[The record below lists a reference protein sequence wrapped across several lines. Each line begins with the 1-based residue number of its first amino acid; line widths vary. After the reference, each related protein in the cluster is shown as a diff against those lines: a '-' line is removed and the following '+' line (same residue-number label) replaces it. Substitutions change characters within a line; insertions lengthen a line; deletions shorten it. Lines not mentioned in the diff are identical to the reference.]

1 MPSVTRLE
9 KASALTMTSK
19 HRILITGAASGIGL
33 ALTQHFAAAGHEVVA
48 CDLQRGPLEALRKEL
63 PQVRALAFDLSDAR
77 QIDAAFASLG
87 NDTPDIVINNAGL
100 QHVSPLEEFPPEKW
114 QLLIAV
120 MLTGTALLTRAALPS
135 MRRNNFGRIVN
146 IGSIHALIASPFKSA
161 YVAAKHGLIGFSK
174 TIALETHDAD
184 ITINTVCPG
193 YVKTPLVEAQ
203 IASLARTHKMTEQ
216 QVVEEI
222 MLKPMP
228 KRQFITPEELIGSVE
243 FLLSPAAR
251 NITGQCI
258 VLDGGWTA
266 Q

>member
-1 MPSVTRLE
+1 M
-9 KASALTMTSK
+9 ANQ
-19 HRILITGAASGIGL
+19 RILITGAASGIGL
-33 ALTQHFAAAGHEVVA
+33 ALTQHFAAAGHRVVA
-48 CDLQRGPLEALRKEL
+48 CDLQRGALDALQKDL
-63 PQVRALAFDLSDAR
+63 PQVRTLAFDLADAK

-87 NDTPDIVINNAGL
+87 EDTPDVLINNAGL
-100 QHVSPLEEFPPEKW
+100 QHVSALEEFPPEKW

-120 MLTGTALLTRAALPS
+120 MLTGTALLTRAALPA
-135 MRRNNFGRIVN
+135 MRKRNYGRIVN
-146 IGSIHALIASPFKSA
+146 IGSIHALIASPYKSA

-174 TIALETHDAD
+174 TVALETHDAD

-203 IASLARTHKMTEQ
+203 IASLARTHHMTEQ

-228 KRQFITPEELIGSVE
+228 KRQFITPEELVGSVE
-243 FLLSPAAR
+243 FLLGPAAR
-251 NITGQCI
+251 NITGQCL

>member
-1 MPSVTRLE
+1 M
-9 KASALTMTSK
+9 ASIHT
-19 HRILITGAASGIGL
+19 ILITGAASGIGL
-33 ALTQHFAAAGHEVVA
+33 ALAKHFATAGHRVIA
-48 CDLQRGPLEALRKEL
+48 CDLQQAALESLRKEF
-63 PQVRALAFDLSDAR
+63 PRIRTLAFDVSDAR
-77 QIDAAFASLG
+77 QIETAFAALA
-87 NDTPDIVINNAGL
+87 DDPPDVLINNAGL
-100 QHVSPLEEFPPEKW
+100 QHVAPLEDFPPEKW

-120 MLTGTALLTRAALPS
+120 MLTGTALVTRAALPA
-135 MRRNNFGRIVN
+135 MRRRNYGRIVN

-174 TIALETHDAD
+174 AVALETHDVD
-184 ITINTVCPG
+184 VTINTLCPG

-203 IASLARTHKMTEQ
+203 IAALARTHHMTEE
-216 QVVEEI
+216 QVIEEI

-228 KRQFITPEELIGSVE
+228 KRQFISPEELIGSVE

-251 NITGQCI
+251 NMTGQCL

>member
-1 MPSVTRLE
+1 M
-9 KASALTMTSK
+9 
-19 HRILITGAASGIGL
+19 LITGAASGIGL
-33 ALTQHFAAAGHEVVA
+33 ALTRHFAAAGHRVIA
-48 CDLQRGPLEALRKEL
+48 CDLQREPLDALQKEI
-63 PQVRALAFDLSDAR
+63 PQLRVLAFDLSEAR
-77 QIDAAFASLG
+77 QIEDAFGTLG
-87 NDTPDIVINNAGL
+87 DDLPDVLINNAGL
-100 QHVSPLEEFPPEKW
+100 QHVAPLEQFPPEKW

-120 MLTGTALLTRAALPS
+120 MLTGAALLTRAALPS
-135 MRRNNFGRIVN
+135 MRRNNYGRIVN
-146 IGSIHALIASPFKSA
+146 IGSIHALIASPYKSA
-161 YVAAKHGLIGFSK
+161 YVAAKHGLVGFSK

-193 YVKTPLVEAQ
+193 YVKTPLVETQ
-203 IASLARTHKMTEQ
+203 IAALARTHRMTEQ

-228 KRQFITPEELIGSVE
+228 KGQFITAEELIGSVE

-251 NITGQCI
+251 NITGQCL